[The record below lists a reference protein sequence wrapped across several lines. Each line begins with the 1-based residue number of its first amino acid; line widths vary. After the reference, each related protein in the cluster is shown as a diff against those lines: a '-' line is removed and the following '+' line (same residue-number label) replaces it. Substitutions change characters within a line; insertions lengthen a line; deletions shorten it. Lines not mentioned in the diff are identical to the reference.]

1 VNATGVVRLR
11 VGSEVRVGSQLSG
24 IVKKLNVTVGSHVE
38 SGDVIAEIDD
48 RTIQARLADS
58 EAQAELD
65 RTSMERTRV
74 NYERTRVLASKR
86 VVSAQEEEDQRL
98 ALDEAKAKYQKAL
111 RDCDLVRVDLNY
123 VKIQAPISGT
133 IASIS
138 TQEGETV
145 AASFATPT
153 FVTIIG
159 DRALQL
165 VAVVDENDIAAV
177 LANNA
182 ATFTVDALPAREI
195 SGVVQSIAP
204 KATIVSG
211 VVNYEVTIAIRD
223 EAETLKPD
231 MTANVSIQT
240 AQHDALLLPA
250 AAVQREG
257 DQTFVYVAAKNGR
270 ERKPV
275 AVGDKENGMVEIKK
289 GIGPE
294 DAVVLP
300 ANTNA

>member
-1 VNATGVVRLR
+1 MRRRTVVVFAALTVAAGAIASLVAFTRTNNKAAVEKERIVHAEQRRIGAIVNATGVVRLR

-24 IVKKLNVTVGSHVE
+24 IVRKLNVTVGSHVE

-204 KATIVSG
+204 KATIV
-211 VVNYEVTIAIRD
+211 
-223 EAETLKPD
+223 
-231 MTANVSIQT
+231 
-240 AQHDALLLPA
+240 
-250 AAVQREG
+250 
-257 DQTFVYVAAKNGR
+257 
-270 ERKPV
+270 
-275 AVGDKENGMVEIKK
+275 
-289 GIGPE
+289 
-294 DAVVLP
+294 
-300 ANTNA
+300 